1 MGHEALETQRAAA
14 GPGPGLRAGLAFALS
29 CPEDS
34 WVVAMYPWQVSD
46 GGDICSLIATRSGL
60 KAVSPEVLNIWAGA
74 AAVEKGAESDVI
86 ILAVTGTRQTRAP
99 SPVSLVGSPPRCRG
113 SSARGSVWPGLTDG
127 WGKGLESPLRSVTA
141 LRWLV

>member
-60 KAVSPEVLNIWAGA
+60 KAVSPEVLNIWP
-74 AAVEKGAESDVI
+74 VRPRLRRVP
-86 ILAVTGTRQTRAP
+86 RAT
-99 SPVSLVGSPPRCRG
+99 
-113 SSARGSVWPGLTDG
+113 SSSWP
-127 WGKGLESPLRSVTA
+127 
-141 LRWLV
+141 